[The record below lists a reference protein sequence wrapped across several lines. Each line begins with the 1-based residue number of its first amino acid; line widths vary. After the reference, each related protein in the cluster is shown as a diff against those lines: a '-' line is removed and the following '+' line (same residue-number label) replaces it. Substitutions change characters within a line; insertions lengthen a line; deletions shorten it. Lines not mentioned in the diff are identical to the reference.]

1 MDVKKLNDEEL
12 LTAYL
17 NAKVDGNKKLLN
29 KIEKE
34 INKRNQK
41 D

>member
-1 MDVKKLNDEEL
+1 MDIKKLSDEQL
-12 LTAYL
+12 LVTYL
-17 NAKVDGNKKLLN
+17 NTIAEGDKKLLN

-34 INKRNQK
+34 MIKRNQK

>member
-12 LTAYL
+12 LTTYL
-17 NAKVDGNKKLLN
+17 NAIVDGDKKLQN

-34 INKRNQK
+34 MIKRNQK

>member
-1 MDVKKLNDEEL
+1 MDIKKLNDEQL

-17 NAKVDGNKKLLN
+17 NSIVEGDKKLQN

-34 INKRNQK
+34 MLKRNQK